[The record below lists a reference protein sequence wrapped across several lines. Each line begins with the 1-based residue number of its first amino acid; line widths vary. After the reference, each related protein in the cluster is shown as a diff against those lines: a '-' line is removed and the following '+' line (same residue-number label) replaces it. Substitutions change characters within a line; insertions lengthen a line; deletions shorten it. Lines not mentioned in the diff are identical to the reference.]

1 MGAAALLALP
11 RTALAE
17 PPPEVTRIRMI
28 HAPSICLAPQLLAEE
43 LMRLEGF
50 SEVEYVEIKS
60 NLLSREIVEGRADIS
75 MMAAPEIIVAIDASE
90 RVVVLGGIH
99 AGCYE
104 LFGNNQTQRIRDL
117 KGKRVVISGVGS
129 PEHTYVSSILAY
141 VGIDPTKDVTWVQ
154 APTSAD
160 ALRVFMEGGAEGFLA
175 FPPQP
180 QELRAKRIGHT
191 IVDTTRDRPWAQYF
205 CCVVAANREF
215 VARYPVA
222 SKRALRAIVKAAD
235 ICAEDPERAAA
246 YLVSRKYE
254 PRYEIALE
262 VLKGLPYRR
271 WRDADPEDTLRFHA
285 LRLHEVGMIK
295 STPQKLIAQGTDWR
309 FFNELKR
316 ELKA

>member
-1 MGAAALLALP
+1 
-11 RTALAE
+11 
-17 PPPEVTRIRMI
+17 MI

-141 VGIDPTKDVTWVQ
+141 VDIDPTKDLGSGPDECGCAARLHGRRGRGISRFPAATTGTARQ
-154 APTSAD
+154 A
-160 ALRVFMEGGAEGFLA
+160 
-175 FPPQP
+175 
-180 QELRAKRIGHT
+180 
-191 IVDTTRDRPWAQYF
+191 DRPCHRRYDQRPSVVPVF
-205 CCVVAANREF
+205 LLRGGGESRVCRQISCCIQ
-215 VARYPVA
+215 A
-222 SKRALRAIVKAAD
+222 STSCD
-235 ICAEDPERAAA
+235 
-246 YLVSRKYE
+246 
-254 PRYEIALE
+254 
-262 VLKGLPYRR
+262 
-271 WRDADPEDTLRFHA
+271 
-285 LRLHEVGMIK
+285 
-295 STPQKLIAQGTDWR
+295 AQGS
-309 FFNELKR
+309 
-316 ELKA
+316 